1 MDNTIHKELYINQ
14 FNKLIEIIDTSNN
27 RMISDEPDIFFIE
40 NSNFFTKSFLVV
52 MCAYLESYLKDAL
65 MVVIDETNLKLS
77 QKNIPHNLIKWSL
90 NIEKDFK
97 DADSKIEPLK
107 IKIKKKELDD
117 FISGSP
123 FRTRDLFKKFGIIL
137 EQDSIFLNQKDRINN
152 IVLKRNRIVHHNDDA
167 SDISNADLIENIGI
181 LSEYI
186 TNLDKLICNQ
196 I

>member
-1 MDNTIHKELYINQ
+1 MDNTIHKESYINQ

>member
-1 MDNTIHKELYINQ
+1 MDSTIHKESYINQ
-14 FNKLIEIIDTSNN
+14 LNKLIEIIEITNS
-27 RMISDEPDIFFIE
+27 RIISDEPDVFFLD
-40 NSNFFTKSFLVV
+40 NSNFFTKSFLVI

-65 MVVIDETNLKLS
+65 MVVIDETNEKLA
-77 QKNIPHNLIKWSL
+77 QRNIPHNLIKWSL
-90 NIEKDFK
+90 NIDKEFK

-137 EQDSIFLNQKDRINN
+137 EQDAIFLSQKERVNN
-152 IVLKRNRIVHHNDDA
+152 IVLKRNKIIHHNDDA
-167 SDISNADLIENIGI
+167 SDISNEDLKGNIKI
-181 LSEYI
+181 LSDYI
-186 TNLDKLICNQ
+186 TNLDKLICSQ

>member
-1 MDNTIHKELYINQ
+1 MDNTIHKESYINQ
-14 FNKLIEIIDTSNN
+14 LNKLIEIIETSNN
-27 RMISDEPDIFFIE
+27 RMISSEPDVFFIE
-40 NSNFFTKSFLVV
+40 NSNFFTKSFLVI

-77 QKNIPHNLIKWSL
+77 QRNIPHNLIKWSL
-90 NIEKDFK
+90 NIDKDFK
-97 DADSKIEPLK
+97 DSDSKIEPLK

-117 FISGSP
+117 YISGSP

-137 EQDSIFLNQKDRINN
+137 NQDSIFLNQKDRINN

-167 SDISNADLIENIGI
+167 SDISNADLIENIEV